1 MEGWISEIIT
11 NVGPFWV
18 PWVVFGLLLLSG
30 FGIPLGEDIIIIP
43 AGILLQQSGE
53 LSWWS
58 MLLATYAGVVLGDL
72 LWFSVCA
79 KLGTRF
85 IHKRWFRRI
94 AHPRRMLQ
102 LKYQIDVRGVWV
114 IVLARFIPASRTTTI
129 TVAGLMH
136 MKFWKFTLATALCCL
151 ITAPAQ
157 LFTGWWIATSFDK
170 SESVMELIL
179 RLLALVMVV
188 VAIVW
193 FYRSW
198 SRYRKKGVRV
208 PRARASWLRH
218 FPPTKK

>member
-1 MEGWISEIIT
+1 MEGWIGELIT
-11 NVGPFWV
+11 SVGPFWV
-18 PWVVFGLLLLSG
+18 PWVVFSLLLLSG

-58 MLLATYAGVVLGDL
+58 ILLAAYAGVVLGDL

-114 IVLARFIPASRTTTI
+114 IVFSRFVPASRTTTI
-129 TVAGLMH
+129 TVAGMMH
-136 MKFWKFTLATALCCL
+136 MKFWKFALSHRTLLPYYGYRCPTLCWLVDCRRVS
-151 ITAPAQ
+151 INQKAP
-157 LFTGWWIATSFDK
+157 LELCGPFTWTSHGGYC
-170 SESVMELIL
+170 SNLGL
-179 RLLALVMVV
+179 QVV
-188 VAIVW
+188 V
-193 FYRSW
+193 
-198 SRYRKKGVRV
+198 
-208 PRARASWLRH
+208 
-218 FPPTKK
+218 